1 MLDTF
6 ALYGR
11 FWREFSLAS
20 GSVIGAIWVPIAIS
34 IALGHDLR
42 YIWDIGFFLGV
53 FGVYYAIVLLTTL
66 AGASEKGSISL
77 WQVYRRSWLGVITSI
92 GALLGIAL
100 VMATVLIIP
109 LLGLI
114 GALYLFVRL
123 SVAFD
128 MAILEQTNPLK
139 ALRRAWT
146 LTKGRFWRV
155 LMEAILQNAYLFA
168 LVPILALLPNA
179 LIAAVLFI
187 VVGLPPFAVFRVLGY
202 LDLLNRE
209 RLQAATDPYRIA

>member
-1 MLDTF
+1 MDNAFLYAPKEPSTRSIWALVLDTF

-66 AGASEKGSISL
+66 AGAGEKGGISL

-92 GALLGIAL
+92 GALIGIAL
-100 VMATVLIIP
+100 VMAIVLIVP

-128 MAILEQTNPLK
+128 MAIL
-139 ALRRAWT
+139 
-146 LTKGRFWRV
+146 
-155 LMEAILQNAYLFA
+155 
-168 LVPILALLPNA
+168 
-179 LIAAVLFI
+179 
-187 VVGLPPFAVFRVLGY
+187 
-202 LDLLNRE
+202 
-209 RLQAATDPYRIA
+209 